1 MAQALSRQLLEQ
13 ARRLALL
20 DPRRPQ
26 QVNLR
31 RAVSAAYYGLFH
43 FLIEEA
49 NRFLLGTTGPR
60 AGLRDLLA
68 RAFAHT
74 EMASAARTF
83 GGGTLPAALS
93 RRLGAPPISQPLRVL
108 ADTFVEAQDRR
119 HLADYDP
126 GASFNRATVLAFIDV
141 VEQAIAGWPAI
152 RDDLSA
158 ELFLIALL
166 VWNRIRDK

>member
-1 MAQALSRQLLEQ
+1 MTQSLSRQLLDQ

-20 DPRRPQ
+20 DSRRPQ

-49 NRFLLGTTGPR
+49 NRFLLGTTAPR

-83 GGGTLPAALS
+83 GGGTLPAALH
-93 RRLGAPPISQPLRVL
+93 RRLGAPPISQPLRDL
-108 ADTFVEAQDRR
+108 ADTFVAAQDQR

-126 GASFNRATVLAFIDV
+126 GGSFNRNEVVGFIETV
-141 VEQAIAGWPAI
+141 EEAIAGWPAI
-152 RDDLSA
+152 RNDPNT
-158 ELFLIALL
+158 ELFLMALL
-166 VWNRIRDK
+166 TWNRIRDK